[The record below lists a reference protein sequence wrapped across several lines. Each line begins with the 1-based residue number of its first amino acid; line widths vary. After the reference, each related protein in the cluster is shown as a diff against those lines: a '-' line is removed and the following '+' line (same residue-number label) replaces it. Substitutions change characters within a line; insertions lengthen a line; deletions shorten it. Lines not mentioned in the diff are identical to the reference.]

1 MITPTPTTASTT
13 TAVTVKRVTDY
24 PAGRFERAVL
34 NEITD
39 PAATAVFRQSWTI
52 TQALRIS
59 KPIDNAR
66 LTSAFR
72 QVVARHETL
81 RSRFVRRPEGWRLLV
96 EDQHRTGP
104 VITELG
110 DVSSAQIAAHIE
122 RARREEFDVE
132 SGPLFRIDLLKC
144 GKRGDV
150 LLVRAHHLVTDGW
163 SQIQVCDELVRA
175 GFGMP
180 FSGPKPLTYGAY
192 LERFER
198 AATPSLE
205 AKYEAYWRRL
215 LLPALPMPRIGR
227 AAKGLAP
234 NWTGLTLGPTAR
246 LTGVMDAEAVARI
259 HALARVENCTL
270 NNVVGAAFAT
280 VLARRGGVD
289 GVYYNTPFAGR
300 VHPDLRSFVGFV
312 CDYVPVRCDVK
323 EAGSLAALSRAIGEQ
338 MRASYQHMPAA
349 VTKCDSDFD
358 DLINT
363 AGGHLRQFECGM
375 LLPESA
381 VKGSLLAPVLDGEL
395 GRVIKLGPV
404 EIEWLEA
411 AGTRADAAEFDLRIL
426 ERKGGLELILNYDT
440 EAFEAQEAKD
450 ILAEIVALLG
460 TAQV

>member
-1 MITPTPTTASTT
+1 MLSPPIAAHPA
-13 TAVTVKRVTDY
+13 VKRVIDY

-34 NEITD
+34 NLITD
-39 PAATAVFRQSWTI
+39 PQATAVFRQSWTI

-59 KPIDNAR
+59 KPIDASR
-66 LTSAFR
+66 LTTAFR

-104 VITELG
+104 VITDLG
-110 DVSSAQIAAHIE
+110 DVSSAEIASVIE
-122 RARREEFDVE
+122 RARREDFDVE
-132 SGPLFRIDLLKC
+132 NGPLFRIDLLKC

-180 FSGPKPLTYGAY
+180 FAAGKPLTYGAY

-198 AATPSLE
+198 AAPALE

-215 LLPALPMPRIGR
+215 LLPVLPMPKLGR
-227 AAKGLAP
+227 MAKGLVP
-234 NWTGLTLGPTAR
+234 NLSGLSLGPTSR
-246 LTGVMDAEAVARI
+246 LTGVMEADAVARV
-259 HALARVENCTL
+259 HALARNSGCTL
-270 NNVVGAAFAT
+270 NNVVGAAFAS

-289 GVYYNTPFAGR
+289 GIYFNTPFAGR

-312 CDYVPVRCDVK
+312 CDYVPVRCDVTA
-323 EAGSLAALSRAIGEQ
+323 AGSLGALSRAIGDQ
-338 MRASYQHMPAA
+338 MRQSYQHMPAS
-349 VTKCDSDFD
+349 VTKCDAAFD
-358 DLINT
+358 DLING

-375 LLPESA
+375 FIPESA
-381 VKGSLLAPVLDGEL
+381 IRGSLLAPVLDGDL
-395 GRVIKLGPV
+395 GRVIRLGPV

-440 EAFEAQEAKD
+440 EAFEATEAQD
-450 ILAEIVALLG
+450 ILAEIVALLS
-460 TAQV
+460 AA